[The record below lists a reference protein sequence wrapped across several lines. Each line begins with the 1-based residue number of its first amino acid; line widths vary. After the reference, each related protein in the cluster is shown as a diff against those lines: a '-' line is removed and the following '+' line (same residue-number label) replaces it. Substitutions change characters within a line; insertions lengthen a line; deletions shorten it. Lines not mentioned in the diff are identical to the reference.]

1 MRRSYEESGAPFCAG
16 VRPCPGHRSPS
27 EHPTSSTGPRPVP
40 HRSVEAAR
48 SGPVDQIPISCP
60 PDCSRDGSFDAAAG
74 VYGDCPGSLNS
85 ALELSGVLAY
95 LTSRHARKGSHPH
108 SCRLP
113 AQQRRAAFCGPAWAR
128 SQSCPAGHIPSHFWA
143 FDLLNF
149 SRFPMLST
157 GRLSAALSLR
167 VLDGT
172 PLQTGRSTMVLTHRV
187 FFVALRHNRFL
198 FELAPLRCLGQTPRE
213 PVGSD
218 QPV

>member
-108 SCRLP
+108 PCRLP
-113 AQQRRAAFCGPAWAR
+113 AQQRRPMFRDPAWAR
-128 SQSCPAGHIPSHFWA
+128 SQSCPAGHVPWHICA
-143 FDLLNF
+143 FGLLNF
-149 SRFPMLST
+149 FEVSYAFGGPAVRCALFARF
-157 GRLSAALSLR
+157 GRNALTDREVNNGAYAQS
-167 VLDGT
+167 
-172 PLQTGRSTMVLTHRV
+172 
-187 FFVALRHNRFL
+187 FFRRI
-198 FELAPLRCLGQTPRE
+198 AP
-213 PVGSD
+213 
-218 QPV
+218 QPFSV